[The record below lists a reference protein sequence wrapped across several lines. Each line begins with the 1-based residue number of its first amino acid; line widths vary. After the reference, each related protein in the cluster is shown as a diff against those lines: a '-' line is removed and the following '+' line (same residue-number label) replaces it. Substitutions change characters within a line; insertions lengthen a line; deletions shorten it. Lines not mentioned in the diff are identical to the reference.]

1 MDFLKIVGKIILCAV
16 ILIAVFYL
24 VVLITAW
31 I

>member
-1 MDFLKIVGKIILCAV
+1 MDFFKIVGKIILCAV